1 MKHLKPSQIQKRSLK
16 FVMRAAHEATKAA
29 LRAGDDY
36 RATFAI
42 ALKQA
47 MQRREADYVL
57 AVKMAEIEEAKAK
70 KRAEKSKELRKAA
83 NALGGKALKGSSK
96 QKVWAEELRKKFLAA
111 VDSEVAERALTAEH
125 AQHSKFWIDTR
136 FSSYAEISNALA
148 DASLVDAL
156 TEKTKQKAFEQKY
169 KNLSLAGF
177 RR

>member
-1 MKHLKPSQIQKRSLK
+1 MKHLKPFQIQKHSLK

-29 LRAGDDY
+29 LQAGDDY

-96 QKVWAEELRKKFLAA
+96 QKVWAEELRKKFLAT
-111 VDSEVAERALTAEH
+111 VDSETAERALNAEH
-125 AQHSKFWIDTR
+125 AQHARFWIDTR
-136 FSSYAEISNALA
+136 FSSNAEISNALQ
-148 DASLVDAL
+148 DASLVEAMA
-156 TEKTKQKAFEQKY
+156 EHAKQKAFEQKY
-169 KNLSLAGF
+169 QNLRLAGF